1 MDASSALTV
10 YDFVILGIL
19 ALLVV
24 RGLWIGFVIQVTAFL
39 ALYFGY
45 FVASQYHDTLFPF
58 LKDVSD
64 NPKVVFL
71 TSYALLF
78 IGTYL
83 LCMVVGKGL
92 RYVMQISFTS
102 WFDRLLGAIVG
113 FGKAAILIVMMH
125 LVLGTLLAP
134 ENQMLRKCA
143 SCDVVNNLS
152 DTARKFIKD
161 SEVQKA
167 LKAEDPAISLERVK
181 EYLQPMTQPQ

>member
-1 MDASSALTV
+1 MDASGLTA
-10 YDFVILGIL
+10 YDFVVLGLLTI
-19 ALLVV
+19 LVV
-24 RGLWIGFVIQVTAFL
+24 RGLWIGFVIQVTSFL

-45 FVASQYHDTLFPF
+45 FVASQHHQTLFPF
-58 LKDVSD
+58 LQEVSD

-71 TSYALLF
+71 TSYVLLF

-83 LCMVVGKGL
+83 LCMIIGKGL

-102 WFDRLLGAIVG
+102 WFDRLLGAIIG
-113 FGKAAILIVMMH
+113 LGKAVILIVMMH
-125 LVLGTLLAP
+125 LILGTLLAP

-143 SCDVVNNLS
+143 SCDIVNDLS

-167 LKAEDPAISLERVK
+167 LKNEGPAISIERVK
-181 EYLQPMTQPQ
+181 EYLQPVTKPE